1 MIQADKLGHYH
12 ELFSDTDKAE
22 AFDQLAQLFYA
33 GNFGKMSKADVETLM
48 FSIYL
53 ERILEKCAEDM
64 RAYNDFKLSKE
75 LGITQSKVSSLKVK
89 KQLQYPHNFDWKALF
104 ASVSKNVR
112 YDGGKLKLHI
122 PDINLYYEIKNAV
135 EESGGYI
142 DVTLTPKLLQISPE
156 YFLDLL
162 VAVSPEQERD
172 KLRRLLRDELRRHGN
187 DAEYFE
193 EQPFGKKLKK
203 VSCDAFIAVLEGVI
217 SSAITAQPIV
227 ALATN
232 ACNAIKAAY
241 SLAAEKS

>member
-1 MIQADKLGHYH
+1 MVQSDKLGRYK
-12 ELFSDTDKAE
+12 ELFSDADKSA
-22 AFDQLAQLFYA
+22 AFDQLAEVFYA
-33 GNFGKMSKADVETLM
+33 GNFGKMSKTDVETLM

-162 VAVSPEQERD
+162 CLVAPDVERE
-172 KLRRLLRDELRRHGN
+172 KIRKRLRDELRRHKK
-187 DAEYFE
+187 DEEYLE
-193 EQPFGKKLKK
+193 KEPFGKALEKAGRDVIIELIEKALLEM
-203 VSCDAFIAVLEGVI
+203 SPALPSFILG
-217 SSAITAQPIV
+217 
-227 ALATN
+227 TN
-232 ACNAIKAAY
+232 VCNALKMGF
-241 SLAAEKS
+241 SPLLT